1 MSHCVLT
8 EIDEPFAPYPKE
20 ALFLNAANDKE
31 KNFVFVRKTLE
42 YGKYYAIIILIK

>member
-31 KNFVFVRKTLE
+31 KVKKKKINKQKE
-42 YGKYYAIIILIK
+42 